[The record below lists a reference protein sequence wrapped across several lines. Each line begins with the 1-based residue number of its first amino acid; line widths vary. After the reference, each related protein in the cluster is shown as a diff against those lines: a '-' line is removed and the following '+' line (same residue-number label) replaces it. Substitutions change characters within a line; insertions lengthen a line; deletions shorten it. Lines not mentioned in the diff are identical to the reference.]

1 VGFGADGW
9 KVKEAV
15 RLSASLAYSKSSN
28 SSSDMASDNNKLN
41 EQHAG
46 DLPGIRHTH
55 IWKEAAPK
63 KETKL
68 NRAETDFCSVY
79 QSRTRKKMVEMSWRG
94 LPAVGS

>member
-1 VGFGADGW
+1 M
-9 KVKEAV
+9 KEAV
-15 RLSASLAYSKSSN
+15 RLSASLAYSKSSS

-46 DLPGIRHTH
+46 DLPGSRPHTHTH
-55 IWKEAAPK
+55 IWKEEAPK
-63 KETKL
+63 EETRL

-79 QSRTRKKMVEMSWRG
+79 QSRTRKKIVEMSWRG